1 MTLRHVV
8 TRTATCTLA
17 TTVIALAAAPGAA
30 SAATA
35 KRELLYNTTTSTGVV
50 QLVLALP
57 STVPALPGVPNP
69 VVITLLGTDAQG
81 HHGATGADVATAHS
95 YLAGGS
101 LVTDSALSA
110 VLGPLNRTVT
120 ASLSDPGD
128 KSEGLITAP
137 SNPLGLGLGV
147 VTQKAG
153 VSAATRAATSSS
165 TLADASLGSLRSLG
179 LGTVLEPAL
188 AQLNAALATVTDQ
201 ASPLTGAISGLPAL
215 PVISVPNPLS
225 GVVTGVPAT
234 ISTPALSGATLSSTV
249 NELPAQIEALTD
261 KLLDGDVVKLNA
273 VSTKQALTPAAT
285 SVTAAGDAGVA
296 SVDLFGGLVQVTASQ
311 AKVSAK
317 AGLTKSAA
325 SSTAAA
331 TLVSVKVSDDF
342 GDLLQ
347 LVASEKGLTAG
358 LLDGTLGQT
367 LSPTV
372 EAVVATV
379 DAALDTVLE
388 ELTGLLSSL
397 NAGASAIKQGTT
409 SKTVSADGHSAEAH
423 AVPAEV
429 VLGLP
434 VAPDLLTLSIGKADA
449 VAGLSVASAVVAAPD
464 APAEELPHTG
474 LADQAGLLA
483 LGVIVVGAATAAYRR
498 RALR

>member
-1 MTLRHVV
+1 MTLR
-8 TRTATCTLA
+8 RAASRAATCTVA
-17 TTVIALAAAPGAA
+17 TTLLALAAAPGA
-30 SAATA
+30 SAAT
-35 KRELLYNTTTSTGVV
+35 KRDLLYSSTTSTGVV
-50 QLVLALP
+50 QVVLALP

-69 VVITLLGTDAQG
+69 VVLTLLGTDAQG

-101 LVTDSALSA
+101 LVTASPLAQLLS
-110 VLGPLNRTVT
+110 PINRTLS
-120 ASLSDPGD
+120 ASLSDPGQ
-128 KSEGLITAP
+128 KSAGVVEAP
-137 SNPLGLGLGV
+137 ANPLGLGLGV

-153 VSAATRAATSSS
+153 VTPASRAATASS

-188 AQLNAALATVTDQ
+188 AQLNTALATVTAS

-225 GVVTGVPAT
+225 GVVTGAPAT
-234 ISTPALSGATLSSTV
+234 IATPALSGATLSSTV
-249 NELPAQIEALTD
+249 NELPAQIAALTA
-261 KLLDGDVVKLNA
+261 KLLDGDVLKVTA
-273 VSTKQALTPAAT
+273 VATKQSLTPTAT
-285 SVTAAGDAGVA
+285 SVTAAGDSGVA
-296 SVDLFGGLVQVTASQ
+296 TVDLFGGLVQLTATQ

-325 SSTAAA
+325 GSSAVA
-331 TLVSVKVSDDF
+331 TLVSVKVSDAF
-342 GDLLQ
+342 GDLLK

-367 LSPTV
+367 LDPTV
-372 EAVVATV
+372 AGVVGTV
-379 DAALDTVLE
+379 DAALDTVLG

-397 NAGASAIKQGTT
+397 NAGASAVKQGTT
-409 SKTVSADGHSAEAH
+409 STKVSPDGHSVEAH
-423 AVPAEV
+423 AVPAQV

-449 VAGLSVASAVVAAPD
+449 VSALSVASTAVVPA

-474 LADQAGLLA
+474 LSDSAGLLA
-483 LGVIVVGAATAAYRR
+483 LGVVVIGAATAAFRR